1 MINREIIR
9 IKIVQL
15 TYAYYQNGNKNID
28 SAEKELFFSLSKAYD
43 LYNYLLALIVAITKE
58 AGRRVEVAQARAK
71 REGTE
76 EPSQKFVFNRFALQL
91 GENKALQEFMSTQK
105 ITWEDSAVFLGQI
118 FETIEK
124 SEIYQAY
131 MASEEDSY
139 DADRELWRKLYKT
152 FIMDNADID
161 GILEDQSLYWNDD
174 KEIVDTFVLKTIKR
188 FKEQNGAKEELL
200 PEWDSDEEKDFARK
214 LFRAAIL
221 NADQYQ
227 HFMSEASRNWD
238 FSRLAYMDVI
248 LMQIAIAEMMT
259 LPNVPISVTINEY
272 VDLAKLYSTRKS
284 GGYINGMLDSIA
296 RNLIKT
302 GRLMKY
308 MEPKEPKGGKGT
320 KEKGTIKVE
329 KVTADGK
336 PKKMRHRIKKGEE
349 PQKETETK
357 TEDKQ

>member
-1 MINREIIR
+1 
-9 IKIVQL
+9 
-15 TYAYYQNGNKNID
+15 
-28 SAEKELFFSLSKAYD
+28 
-43 LYNYLLALIVAITKE
+43 
-58 AGRRVEVAQARAK
+58 
-71 REGTE
+71 
-76 EPSQKFVFNRFALQL
+76 
-91 GENKALQEFMSTQK
+91 
-105 ITWEDSAVFLGQI
+105 
-118 FETIEK
+118 
-124 SEIYQAY
+124 
-131 MASEEDSY
+131 
-139 DADRELWRKLYKT
+139 
-152 FIMDNADID
+152 
-161 GILEDQSLYWNDD
+161 
-174 KEIVDTFVLKTIKR
+174 
-188 FKEQNGAKEELL
+188 
-200 PEWDSDEEKDFARK
+200 
-214 LFRAAIL
+214 
-221 NADQYQ
+221 
-227 HFMSEASRNWD
+227 MSEASRNWD